1 MDAKLRF
8 KYTFVSNKVTFTS
21 ANTTL
26 HNFPCQLL
34 GLFWGLLQDL
44 RHGNQ
49 TGSYKT
55 KGDKKGLKPAKLHA
69 VLSWTERRD
78 GICGLATVFLYSVT
92 TVV

>member
-1 MDAKLRF
+1 MAEKPRF
-8 KYTFVSNKVTFTS
+8 KYTFVANKVTFTS

-34 GLFWGLLQDL
+34 GLFGGLLQDL
-44 RHGNQ
+44 RQGNQ

-55 KGDKKGLKPAKLHA
+55 KGDKKGLNQIELYP

-78 GICGLATVFLYSVT
+78 GICGLATVLLYFAV
-92 TVV
+92 